1 MKSIAIIPARMN
13 SSRFPGKPMA
23 KINGIPMVEVVYKN
37 VQKCK
42 MLDEVFVATC
52 DHIIYEHILKIGG
65 KAIMTS
71 NKHNRCTSRCAEALK
86 KIEKKYKVKI
96 EIISM
101 VQGDEPMI
109 NSKMIN
115 QSIKPLINDK
125 SKNIINLLGKIDDK
139 REFMSKNSIK
149 VAYDRNL
156 KALYFSREPI
166 PHNIRMHEK
175 YYGKQVCVISFR
187 RKYLLKYQSLKST
200 DYEKTESIDMLR
212 FLENDIDIHFARTNE
227 TSYAVDT
234 LQDLKKVEK
243 IIKK

>member
-23 KINGIPMVEVVYKN
+23 KINGMPMVEIVYEN
-37 VQKCK
+37 VKKCK

-86 KIEKKYKVKI
+86 KIEKIYNKKI
-96 EIISM
+96 KIISM

-115 QSIKPLINDK
+115 QSITPLINDK
-125 SKNIINLLGKIDDK
+125 SKNIINLLGKIENK
-139 REFMSKNSIK
+139 NEFMSKNSIK
-149 VAYDRNL
+149 VTYDRDL

-166 PHNIRMHEK
+166 PYDIRIHKK

-187 RKYLLKYQSLKST
+187 REFLLKYQVLKT
-200 DYEKTESIDMLR
+200 TEYEKSESIDMLR
-212 FLENDIDIHFARTNE
+212 FLENGIDVHFSRTSE
-227 TSYAVDT
+227 ISYAVDT
-234 LQDLKKVEK
+234 QLDLKKVEK
-243 IIKK
+243 LIKK